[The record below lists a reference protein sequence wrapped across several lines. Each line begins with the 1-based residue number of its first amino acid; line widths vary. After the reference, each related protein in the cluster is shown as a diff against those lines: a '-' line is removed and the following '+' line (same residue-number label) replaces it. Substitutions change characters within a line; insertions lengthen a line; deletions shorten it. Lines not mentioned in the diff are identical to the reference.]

1 MEDHFF
7 SMNKL
12 VEFGLSMA
20 IAQQMVQSMN
30 QTMEQ
35 QKVAGVMQ
43 PMHTG
48 QLNPTEKIY
57 YVAIDNKETG
67 PYNETELSRLIANKK
82 IDKNTL
88 IWMPGMKN
96 WTAAESI
103 PELLRLV
110 ALQPPKLPNK

>member
-48 QLNPTEKIY
+48 HLNPTEKIY

-96 WTAAESI
+96 WTAAENI

>member
-20 IAQQMVQSMN
+20 IAQQMVQTMN

-43 PMHTG
+43 PMNTG
-48 QLNPTEKIY
+48 QATATEKIY
-57 YVAIDNKETG
+57 YVALNNKESG
-67 PYNETELSRLIANKK
+67 PYNETEVSRLISDKK
-82 IDKNTL
+82 IDKGTL
-88 IWMPGMKN
+88 IWMPGMKQ
-96 WTAAESI
+96 WTEAENI

-110 ALQPPKLPNK
+110 ALQPPKLPSK